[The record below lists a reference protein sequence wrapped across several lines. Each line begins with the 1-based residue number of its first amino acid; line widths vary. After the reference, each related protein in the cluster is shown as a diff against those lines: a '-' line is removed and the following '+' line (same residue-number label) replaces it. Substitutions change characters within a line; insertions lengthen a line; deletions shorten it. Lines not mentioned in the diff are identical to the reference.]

1 MLNQKLQ
8 QRLLQKLSPQQIQ
21 LMKLLQ
27 VPTIALEQ
35 RIKQEIEENPALEEG
50 EEENENEETNDEL
63 DEDIPG
69 ELEGNDDDDS
79 NESERNDEDEFA
91 FADYIDDDEIPLY
104 KMVANNTSVD
114 DERREMPFVS
124 GITFHEQLQSQLGLR
139 VLDERKYQI
148 AAHIIGNLD
157 DSGYLQRDL
166 HAMVDDLA
174 FSLNIKTTYSELRE
188 LLSIIQEFDPP
199 GIGASNLQECLLIQL
214 MRNDPMTEEV
224 KNAIQILEKHFEDF
238 TKKHYDKI
246 TKKLGF
252 TEAQLKDA
260 VSEILKLNP
269 KPGNTYME
277 HSRVQQYI
285 VPDYIITNNNG
296 TLELYLNSKNA
307 PELRVSKTY
316 QEMLEAYSKTKDK
329 NSSKKDALIFV
340 KQKIDS
346 ARWFID
352 AIKQRQDTLY
362 HTMLTIMEYQKEY
375 FLEGDETLIKPMI
388 LKDIAEKVN
397 LDISTISRVA
407 NSKYVQT
414 PFGTFPLKSFFSE
427 SMSTDS
433 GEEVSSREVKKILQ
447 DCISSENKRK
457 PLTDDELATI
467 LHEKGYNIARRT
479 IAKYRE
485 MLNITVARLRREI

>member
-8 QRLLQKLSPQQIQ
+8 QKLLQKLSPQQIQ

-50 EEENENEETNDEL
+50 EDEEEGEETNEEL
-63 DEDIPG
+63 DEDISADY
-69 ELEGNDDDDS
+69 DDDEDDS
-79 NESERNDEDEFA
+79 KESERNDEDEFGL
-91 FADYIDDDEIPLY
+91 ADYIDDDEIPLY
-104 KMVANNTSVD
+104 KLVANNTSLD
-114 DERREMPFVS
+114 DERKEMPYAS
-124 GITFHEQLQSQLGLR
+124 GITFHEQLLTQLGLR
-139 VLDERKYQI
+139 VLDDGKFQI

-166 HAMVDDLA
+166 DAMVDDLA
-174 FSLNIKTTYSELRE
+174 FSLNIKTTVEEIKE
-188 LLSIIQEFDPP
+188 LLLIIQGFDPP
-199 GIGASNLQECLLIQL
+199 GVGARNLQECLLIQL
-214 MRNDPMTEEV
+214 MRDDPTTEEV
-224 KNAIQILEKHFEDF
+224 KVAIQIIEKNFEDF

-246 TKKLGF
+246 TKKLGISE
-252 TEAQLKDA
+252 TQLKVA
-260 VSEILKLNP
+260 ISEILKLNP

-296 TLELYLNSKNA
+296 ILELYLNSKNA

-316 QEMLEAYSKTKDK
+316 QEMLESYSKNKDK
-329 NSSKKDALIFV
+329 NSGKKDALMFV
-340 KQKIDS
+340 KQKIDG
-346 ARWFID
+346 AKWFID

-362 HTMLTIMEYQKEY
+362 QTMLCIMDYQKEY
-375 FLEGDETLIKPMI
+375 FQEGDETLIKPMI

-433 GEEVSSREVKKILQ
+433 GEEVSTREVKKILQ
-447 DCISSENKRK
+447 DCIGSENKRK

-467 LHEKGYNIARRT
+467 LNEKGYNIARRT

-485 MLNITVARLRREI
+485 MLNISVARLRREI